1 MFCPSCGTQCPDD
14 TKFCPSCGS
23 SVANNQ
29 PTENAQQNFG
39 QPNYTQ
45 PNYTQ
50 PNNYAQ
56 PYNYA
61 QPRMYNVQL
70 EMKWFKFLIYFGLFA
85 GAVLNCLSAILQ
97 ITGAVYEGS
106 AEVVYIFFPELKFF
120 DIFYTIL
127 LLALAI
133 LQIFTRFQLSG
144 FKKNGPKLILI
155 VYSAAAVISLLY
167 GIVASVILHEFLFN
181 ASMIISIIVPVVMVV
196 LNKIYFDKRKDMFV
210 N

>member
-1 MFCPSCGTQCPDD
+1 MFCPNCGTQCPDD

-56 PYNYA
+56 PYNYT
-61 QPRMYNVQL
+61 QPQMYNVQF

-127 LLALAI
+127 LLALAV

-155 VYSAAAVISLLY
+155 VYSAAVVISLLY

-181 ASMIISIIVPVVMVV
+181 TSMIISIIVSVVMVV

>member
-1 MFCPSCGTQCPDD
+1 MFCPNCGTQCPDD
-14 TKFCPSCGS
+14 TKFCPNCGS

-29 PTENAQQNFG
+29 PTENTQQNFG

-50 PNNYAQ
+50 PNYTQ
-56 PYNYA
+56 PNNYA

-127 LLALAI
+127 LLALAV

>member
-1 MFCPSCGTQCPDD
+1 MFCPNCGTQCPDD
-14 TKFCPSCGS
+14 TKFCPNCGS

-50 PNNYAQ
+50 PNNYTQ
-56 PYNYA
+56 P
-61 QPRMYNVQL
+61 QMYNVQL

-97 ITGAVYEGS
+97 ITGAVYEES

-127 LLALAI
+127 LLALAV

-181 ASMIISIIVPVVMVV
+181 ANMIISIIVPVVMVV

>member
-1 MFCPSCGTQCPDD
+1 MFCPNCGTQCPDD
-14 TKFCPSCGS
+14 TKFCPNCGS

-29 PTENAQQNFG
+29 PTENTQQNFG

-56 PYNYA
+56 PYNYT
-61 QPRMYNVQL
+61 QPQMYNVQF

-127 LLALAI
+127 LLALAV

>member
-1 MFCPSCGTQCPDD
+1 MFCPNCGTQCPDD
-14 TKFCPSCGS
+14 TKFCPNCGS
-23 SVANNQ
+23 PVANNQ
-29 PTENAQQNFG
+29 PTENTQQNFG

-45 PNYTQ
+45 PNNYT
-50 PNNYAQ
+50 Q

-97 ITGAVYEGS
+97 ITGAVYEGA

-127 LLALAI
+127 LLALAV

>member
-1 MFCPSCGTQCPDD
+1 MFCPNCGTQCPDD

>member
-1 MFCPSCGTQCPDD
+1 MFCPNCGTQCPDD

-56 PYNYA
+56 PYNYT
-61 QPRMYNVQL
+61 QPQMYNVQF

-127 LLALAI
+127 LLALAV